1 MLGTLGGNHSVVIHF
16 LINGRQS
23 YLLASSLGLSINVTF
38 VVVKIISSFRF
49 VFARQCQ
56 EFMRRRRRK
65 RRKRISD
72 TRRHIQEVEA
82 EEVNW
87 GVLASFFLF
96 YTAFFFF
103 FLTFLFVMSSSLCF
117 VLLIHPNCLYL
128 FVQHNFFSLP
138 PVYFQHVLSLS
149 LSLFLPSF
157 LHIRSLKFLELQ
169 ASPWYS
175 GDITHIRCRNLK
187 CAGLSFIAKWRGTN

>member
-1 MLGTLGGNHSVVIHF
+1 MRGTSGGNHAVVIHF

-23 YLLASSLGLSINVTF
+23 YLLASSLGLSINVIF
-38 VVVKIISSFRF
+38 VVVKIISPFRF

-56 EFMRRRRRK
+56 EFMRRRRRKRRK

-96 YTAFFFF
+96 YTALFF

-157 LHIRSLKFLELQ
+157 LPSHPEPKVSRTS
-169 ASPWYS
+169 
-175 GDITHIRCRNLK
+175 
-187 CAGLSFIAKWRGTN
+187 SFSMIFRWHNSYKM

>member
-1 MLGTLGGNHSVVIHF
+1 MRGTSGGNHAVVIHF

-38 VVVKIISSFRF
+38 VVVKIVSPFRF

-96 YTAFFFF
+96 YTALFFFFNISFRNVFFFF
-103 FLTFLFVMSSSLCF
+103 FRFVNPSKLSLSFCSTQF
-117 VLLIHPNCLYL
+117 FFASTRLLPTCPI
-128 FVQHNFFSLP
+128 
-138 PVYFQHVLSLS
+138 SLS

-157 LHIRSLKFLELQ
+157 LHIRSFSMIFRWHNSYKM
-169 ASPWYS
+169 
-175 GDITHIRCRNLK
+175 
-187 CAGLSFIAKWRGTN
+187 